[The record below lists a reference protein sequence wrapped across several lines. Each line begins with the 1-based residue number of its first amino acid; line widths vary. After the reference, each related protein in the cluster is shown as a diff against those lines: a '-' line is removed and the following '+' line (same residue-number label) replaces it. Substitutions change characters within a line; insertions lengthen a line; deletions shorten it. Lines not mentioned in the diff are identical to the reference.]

1 MASEIISETLDAAYP
16 VAGVDND
23 TQGFRDNFSIIKTGL
38 GTAKNE
44 ITILQSNTAK
54 LDESNN
60 FNGNVIA
67 SAELSLSTHSSR
79 NPLTINSGSSNLEI
93 SFLEG
98 HYQTIALGA
107 DATFMLTDWPVRE
120 GVYVS
125 KMTVEFKSSDESQR
139 TITINS
145 ESNGI
150 IKKSLDFPTT
160 LTVASNNTSV
170 IVEFWTATKGNTV
183 FANYIGEFS

>member
-1 MASEIISETLDAAYP
+1 MASQIISDTLDAAYP

-23 TQGFRDNFSIIKTGL
+23 TQGFRDNFSIIKAGL
-38 GTAKNE
+38 GIAKNE

-54 LDESNN
+54 LDQSNN
-60 FNGNVIA
+60 FDGSVIA

-98 HYQTIALGA
+98 HYQTIALA
-107 DATFMLTDWPVRE
+107 TDATFMLTDWPTRDN

-125 KMTVEFKSSDESQR
+125 KMTVEFKGSDSTVHEIGLTTNAGTIKYSS
-139 TITINS
+139 
-145 ESNGI
+145 
-150 IKKSLDFPTT
+150 DFPTT

-170 IVEFWTATKGNTV
+170 IIEFWTATQGHTV